1 MLPLLRIRN
10 LFKTYKTDKGTIE
23 ALKNVSFDI
32 HQGEIFGLLGVNG
45 AGKTT
50 LSSII
55 ATVHPAT
62 KGEVLY
68 KESSIYE
75 NINRYRQH
83 IGFCP
88 QKPNFESTLTVEE
101 NLIFAG
107 RYYGLSSEEIKVNAQ
122 FFMEKFELTRYA
134 QHKVDVL
141 SGGYKQRLLIAR
153 ALMHKPTLV
162 LLDEPTVALDP
173 HIRRQLWDLIKS
185 LKETGVTVI
194 LTTHYLDEAEYLADR
209 VCILDKGNV
218 VLIDTP
224 EHLKTH
230 YNKANLEEVFLELMK
245 KKRNPNEKKIISRFL
260 LAVVAGVACIFPG
273 FFCKCFRCNS
283 FSCSNCCCK
292 QLYFTPHG
300 YRGELW

>member
-224 EHLKTH
+224 ERLKTH

-245 KKRNPNEKKIISRFL
+245 TEET
-260 LAVVAGVACIFPG
+260 
-273 FFCKCFRCNS
+273 
-283 FSCSNCCCK
+283 
-292 QLYFTPHG
+292 Q
-300 YRGELW
+300 

>member
-1 MLPLLRIRN
+1 MLPLLRIKN
-10 LFKTYKTDKGTIE
+10 LFKTYMTDKGTIE

-32 HQGEIFGLLGVNG
+32 HKGEIFGLLGVNG

-50 LSSII
+50 LSSVI
-55 ATVHPAT
+55 ATVHPAS

-68 KESSIYE
+68 EGTSIYDE
-75 NINRYRQH
+75 VNLYRQH

-88 QKPNFESTLTVEE
+88 QKPNFESTLTVME

-107 RYYGLSSEEIKVNAQ
+107 RYYGLPSEEIQENAQ

-134 QHKVDVL
+134 HHKVDIL

-153 ALMHKPTLV
+153 ALMHKPSLV

-185 LKETGVTVI
+185 LKETGVTII

-209 VCILDKGNV
+209 VCFLDKGTI
-218 VLIDTP
+218 VLIETP
-224 EHLKTH
+224 EQLKQQ
-230 YNKANLEEVFLELMK
+230 YNKNTLEEVFLELMK
-245 KKRNPNEKKIISRFL
+245 NEEI
-260 LAVVAGVACIFPG
+260 
-273 FFCKCFRCNS
+273 
-283 FSCSNCCCK
+283 
-292 QLYFTPHG
+292 Q
-300 YRGELW
+300 

>member
-1 MLPLLRIRN
+1 MLPLLQIRN
-10 LFKTYKTDKGTIE
+10 LCKTYKTDKGTIE

-32 HQGEIFGLLGVNG
+32 QQGEIFGLLGVNG

-55 ATVHPAT
+55 ATIHPAT
-62 KGEVLY
+62 KGELRY
-68 KESSIYE
+68 KQASIYSD
-75 NINRYRQH
+75 INGYRQS

-107 RYYGLSSEEIKVNAQ
+107 RYYGLSQEEIVHNAR

-134 QHKVDVL
+134 QHKVDIL

-153 ALMHKPTLV
+153 ALMHKPSLV

-209 VCILDKGNV
+209 VCILDKGKV
-218 VLIDTP
+218 VLIDKP
-224 EHLKTH
+224 ESLKTSF
-230 YNKANLEEVFLELMK
+230 NKANLEEVFLELMK
-245 KKRNPNEKKIISRFL
+245 TEGTL
-260 LAVVAGVACIFPG
+260 
-273 FFCKCFRCNS
+273 
-283 FSCSNCCCK
+283 
-292 QLYFTPHG
+292 
-300 YRGELW
+300 

>member
-1 MLPLLRIRN
+1 MVPLLQIRN
-10 LFKTYKTDKGTIE
+10 LFKQYKTDKGSIT
-23 ALKNVSFDI
+23 ALKNVSLDI
-32 HQGEIFGLLGVNG
+32 VQGEIFGLLGVNG
-45 AGKTT
+45 AGKTS

-68 KESSIYE
+68 MGSSIYE
-75 NINRYRQH
+75 NVNHYRMS

-88 QKPNFESTLTVEE
+88 QKPNFEPTLTVEE

-107 RYYGLSSEEIKVNAQ
+107 RYYGLSDEQIKENAQ

-134 QHKVDVL
+134 HHKVDIL

-153 ALMHKPTLV
+153 ALMHKPSLV

-209 VCILDKGNV
+209 VCILERGEV
-218 VLIDTP
+218 LLIDKP
-224 EHLKTH
+224 ELLKSN

-245 KKRNPNEKKIISRFL
+245 NEES
-260 LAVVAGVACIFPG
+260 
-273 FFCKCFRCNS
+273 S
-283 FSCSNCCCK
+283 
-292 QLYFTPHG
+292 
-300 YRGELW
+300 